1 MGAHNLGE
9 AHFGNSGFSGT
20 WVSNEQVW
28 QGLIKHQH
36 ECYTVN
42 MLQFYFNNQYYTNLV
57 NTSLDW
63 QLEQSSCGTSV
74 NNSVTN
80 RDNVDNKSGN
90 VDTSSGNV
98 DTNSGSVDNS
108 SGNVDT
114 SSANVDTSSGNVD
127 TISINVDTNS
137 GNVDNEAAEN
147 RGCTPG
153 QQADWHWTAASG
165 GFSLNTDMALL
176 KVTHPQYTQSV
187 Y

>member
-36 ECYTVN
+36 EYYTVN

-74 NNSVTN
+74 NNSATN
-80 RDNVDNKSGN
+80 RDNVNN
-90 VDTSSGNV
+90 SSGNV
-98 DTNSGSVDNS
+98 DTNSG
-108 SGNVDT
+108 NVDT
-114 SSANVDTSSGNVD
+114 QSGNVD
-127 TISINVDTNS
+127 TIS
-137 GNVDNEAAEN
+137 GNVDYEAAET
-147 RGCTPG
+147 RGCTPV
-153 QQADWHWTAASG
+153 QQADWHWTAVSG
-165 GFSLNTDMALL
+165 GFSLHTDMALL

>member
-42 MLQFYFNNQYYTNLV
+42 ILQFYFNNQYYTNLV

-80 RDNVDNKSGN
+80 RDNADNNSG
-90 VDTSSGNV
+90 SV
-98 DTNSGSVDNS
+98 DTNSGIVDRK
-108 SGNVDT
+108 
-114 SSANVDTSSGNVD
+114 
-127 TISINVDTNS
+127 
-137 GNVDNEAAEN
+137 AAES

-165 GFSLNTDMALL
+165 GFSLHTDMALL
-176 KVTHPQYTQSV
+176 KVSHPQYTQSV

>member
-42 MLQFYFNNQYYTNLV
+42 ILQFYFNNQYYTNLV

-98 DTNSGSVDNS
+98 DTNI
-108 SGNVDT
+108 GNVDT
-114 SSANVDTSSGNVD
+114 K
-127 TISINVDTNS
+127 S
-137 GNVDNEAAEN
+137 GNVDNEAVEN

>member
-42 MLQFYFNNQYYTNLV
+42 ILQFYFNNQYYTNLV

-98 DTNSGSVDNS
+98 D
-108 SGNVDT
+108 
-114 SSANVDTSSGNVD
+114 
-127 TISINVDTNS
+127 
-137 GNVDNEAAEN
+137 NEAAEN

-153 QQADWHWTAASG
+153 QQANWHWTAASG

>member
-1 MGAHNLGE
+1 M
-9 AHFGNSGFSGT
+9 
-20 WVSNEQVW
+20 
-28 QGLIKHQH
+28 
-36 ECYTVN
+36 N

-74 NNSVTN
+74 NNSATN
-80 RDNVDNKSGN
+80 RDNVNN
-90 VDTSSGNV
+90 
-98 DTNSGSVDNS
+98 GSR
-108 SGNVDT
+108 
-114 SSANVDTSSGNVD
+114 
-127 TISINVDTNS
+127 NVDTNS
-137 GNVDNEAAEN
+137 GNVDTNSGNVDTKSGNVDISSGSVDTISRNVETNSGNVDNEAVEN

-153 QQADWHWTAASG
+153 QQADWHWTAVSR

>member
-42 MLQFYFNNQYYTNLV
+42 ILQFYFNNQYYTNLL

-74 NNSVTN
+74 NNSATN
-80 RDNVDNKSGN
+80 RDNVNNGSRNVDTNSGNVDNSSGSVDTSSGSVDTNSRNINNSIGN

-98 DTNSGSVDNS
+98 DRK
-108 SGNVDT
+108 
-114 SSANVDTSSGNVD
+114 
-127 TISINVDTNS
+127 
-137 GNVDNEAAEN
+137 AAEN

-153 QQADWHWTAASG
+153 QQADWHWTTASG

>member
-1 MGAHNLGE
+1 M
-9 AHFGNSGFSGT
+9 S
-20 WVSNEQVW
+20 V
-28 QGLIKHQH
+28 
-36 ECYTVN
+36 TVN

-98 DTNSGSVDNS
+98 DTKSGNVDISSGSVD
-108 SGNVDT
+108 
-114 SSANVDTSSGNVD
+114 
-127 TISINVDTNS
+127 TISRNVDTNS
-137 GNVDNEAAEN
+137 GDVDTSSRNVDTKSGSVDHEAVET

-153 QQADWHWTAASG
+153 QQADWHWTAASR
-165 GFSLNTDMALL
+165 GFSLHTDMALL
-176 KVTHPQYTQSV
+176 KVTHPQYTKSV

>member
-1 MGAHNLGE
+1 MGAHTLGE

-28 QGLIKHQH
+28 QGLIKHPH

-42 MLQFYFNNQYYTNLV
+42 ILQFYFNNQYYTNLV

-90 VDTSSGNV
+90 VDTSTGNV
-98 DTNSGSVDNS
+98 DTNIRAFHEQERLRTSAASAASPTSGLTARLAGNS
-108 SGNVDT
+108 GTSGAPSDCRGGSRCST
-114 SSANVDTSSGNVD
+114 TPPSSPSSATASS
-127 TISINVDTNS
+127 SPP
-137 GNVDNEAAEN
+137 AA
-147 RGCTPG
+147 RPTT
-153 QQADWHWTAASG
+153 WTRC
-165 GFSLNTDMALL
+165 
-176 KVTHPQYTQSV
+176 
-187 Y
+187 

>member
-36 ECYTVN
+36 DCYIVN
-42 MLQFYFNNQYYTNLV
+42 ILQFYFNNQYYTNLV

-98 DTNSGSVDNS
+98 DTKSGNVDISSGSVD
-108 SGNVDT
+108 
-114 SSANVDTSSGNVD
+114 
-127 TISINVDTNS
+127 TISRNVETNS
-137 GNVDNEAAEN
+137 GNVDNETVEN

-153 QQADWHWTAASG
+153 QHADWHWTAASG
-165 GFSLNTDMALL
+165 GFSLHTDMALL
-176 KVTHPQYTQSV
+176 KVR
-187 Y
+187 

>member
-42 MLQFYFNNQYYTNLV
+42 ILQFYFNNQYYTNLV

-90 VDTSSGNV
+90 VDTISRNV
-98 DTNSGSVDNS
+98 DTTSRNVNNTSGSVD
-108 SGNVDT
+108 
-114 SSANVDTSSGNVD
+114 
-127 TISINVDTNS
+127 TISRNVETNS
-137 GNVDNEAAEN
+137 GNVEN

-165 GFSLNTDMALL
+165 GFSLHTDMALL

>member
-42 MLQFYFNNQYYTNLV
+42 ILQFYFNNQYYTNLL

-80 RDNVDNKSGN
+80 RDNVD
-90 VDTSSGNV
+90 
-98 DTNSGSVDNS
+98 
-108 SGNVDT
+108 
-114 SSANVDTSSGNVD
+114 
-127 TISINVDTNS
+127 TNS
-137 GNVDNEAAEN
+137 GNVDNEAAET

-153 QQADWHWTAASG
+153 QQADWHWTAASR
-165 GFSLNTDMALL
+165 GFSLHTDMALL
-176 KVTHPQYTQSV
+176 KVTHPQDTQCLLIKTITIFNPIMSAL
-187 Y
+187 YC

>member
-1 MGAHNLGE
+1 
-9 AHFGNSGFSGT
+9 
-20 WVSNEQVW
+20 
-28 QGLIKHQH
+28 
-36 ECYTVN
+36 

-80 RDNVDNKSGN
+80 RDNADNNSG
-90 VDTSSGNV
+90 SV
-98 DTNSGSVDNS
+98 DTNSGIVDRK
-108 SGNVDT
+108 
-114 SSANVDTSSGNVD
+114 
-127 TISINVDTNS
+127 
-137 GNVDNEAAEN
+137 AAES

-165 GFSLNTDMALL
+165 GFSLHTDMALL
-176 KVTHPQYTQSV
+176 KVSHPQYTQSV

>member
-1 MGAHNLGE
+1 
-9 AHFGNSGFSGT
+9 
-20 WVSNEQVW
+20 
-28 QGLIKHQH
+28 
-36 ECYTVN
+36 

-98 DTNSGSVDNS
+98 DTNI
-108 SGNVDT
+108 GNVDT
-114 SSANVDTSSGNVD
+114 K
-127 TISINVDTNS
+127 S
-137 GNVDNEAAEN
+137 GNVDNEAVEN

-153 QQADWHWTAASG
+153 QQADWHWTAVSR
-165 GFSLNTDMALL
+165 GFSLHTDMALL
-176 KVTHPQYTQSV
+176 KVTHPLYTQSI